1 MIIDR
6 YETDLSIIEYSIL
19 RLFVFFMVAASF
31 GWLVGWWL
39 LS

>member
-1 MIIDR
+1 MIDR
-6 YETDLSIIEYSIL
+6 YDTALSIMDNSIFS
-19 RLFVFFMVAASF
+19 LFVFFMVAASF